1 MPDVYPEPQIAK
13 SKCFADTVP
22 SQCISQNASS
32 KHKSNHT
39 PLLLQ
44 TLPYVRAGFF
54 SIRACPLLPAALHSV
69 MLAPALV
76 DTPDSSLPKELALSS
91 TSWNVPPVVLH
102 TAGTSHLLSLLP
114 RGALLS
120 VALAVSCRALSAAR
134 SDSFIVFPPSPPSN
148 CELHPLE
155 QGLVFLVQ
163 LHRLG
168 FWNSVQYLAHAQSS

>member
-1 MPDVYPEPQIAK
+1 MYQPECVFKTQIK
-13 SKCFADTVP
+13 SHP
-22 SQCISQNASS
+22 SSASDPS
-32 KHKSNHT
+32 VCPGWLFQHQSLSPPACSLALSH
-39 PLLLQ
+39 
-44 TLPYVRAGFF
+44 AG
-54 SIRACPLLPAALHSV
+54 
-69 MLAPALV
+69 PALV

-102 TAGTSHLLSLLP
+102 TAGPSHLLSLRPCDSGRKRPSVTSCFLP
-114 RGALLS
+114 SGALLS